1 LGRRGPKLPCSQRCS
16 RILQLSGW
24 LEFTLGR
31 RSRGLSTVVGLQE
44 KQLQINALCRI
55 CRQARPRLGRN
66 FANLSRNFAVIHQGK
81 DDGSKLW
88 RTDAES

>member
-1 LGRRGPKLPCSQRCS
+1 VRLRGRRGPLLAA
-16 RILQLSGW
+16 IFAYFATLW
-24 LEFTLGR
+24 IVEFTLG
-31 RSRGLSTVVGLQE
+31 RSRGLSTVVGLRE

-66 FANLSRNFAVIHQGK
+66 FANLSRNFAVVHQGK